1 MKEFSLTYLKH
12 MLYEL
17 YKVDLI
23 SLKEWQET
31 IKTLKYEMTD
41 NNSI

>member
-1 MKEFSLTYLKH
+1 MKDLSLIYLKH

-23 SLKEWQET
+23 TLKEWQET
-31 IKTLKYEMTD
+31 IKTLKNEMKD
-41 NNSI
+41 SN